1 MGVKPTDKEISFFRK
16 YLKKQGF
23 TVDGLC
29 KDSYY
34 LYMKYGYICVS
45 IEYTKKGEFK
55 EVRAFLSIGWENSKC
70 SRFYF
75 PNYYNFGGVRRLD
88 RDFVEKCTLTTT
100 NVMVAINDMLEKIES
115 ITTTLKN
122 VLKR

>member
-1 MGVKPTDKEISFFRK
+1 MVKPTDKEISVFRK

-34 LYMKYGYICVS
+34 LYMQYGYICVS
-45 IEYTKKGEFK
+45 IEYNKKGEFK
-55 EVRAFLSIGWENSKC
+55 EVRAFLSIWSENSKC

-75 PNYYNFGGVRRLD
+75 PNYYDFGSVRRLG

-100 NVMVAINDMLEKIES
+100 NVMVAINEMLEKIES
-115 ITTTLKN
+115 LLPRN
-122 VLKR
+122 

>member
-1 MGVKPTDKEISFFRK
+1 MVKPTDKEIFAFRR

-23 TVDGLC
+23 TEDGLC
-29 KDSYY
+29 KGVYY
-34 LYMKYGYICVS
+34 LYMKYGYVCVS
-45 IEYTKKGEFK
+45 IEYNKKGEFK
-55 EVRAFLSIGWENSKC
+55 EVRSFLSLGCENPKC

-88 RDFVEKCTLTTT
+88 RDYVEKCTVTST

-115 ITTTLKN
+115 ITTNLKK

>member
-1 MGVKPTDKEISFFRK
+1 MAKPSEKEIISFRK

-23 TVDGLC
+23 TVDELC

-45 IEYTKKGEFK
+45 IEYNKKGEFK
-55 EVRAFLSIGWENSKC
+55 EVRAFLSIGWETPKC
-70 SRFYF
+70 SRYYF
-75 PNYYNFGGVRRLD
+75 PNYYNFGGVRKLD

-100 NVMVAINDMLEKIES
+100 NVMVAINDMLEKIDG
-115 ITTTLKN
+115 L
-122 VLKR
+122 LPRH

>member
-1 MGVKPTDKEISFFRK
+1 MVKPSDKAISSFRR

-34 LYMKYGYICVS
+34 LYMKYGYLCVS
-45 IEYTKKGEFK
+45 IGYTKKGEFK
-55 EVRAFLSIGWENSKC
+55 EVSSFLSLGWENSKC

-75 PNYYNFGGVRRLD
+75 PNYYEFGGVRRID
-88 RDFVEKCTLTTT
+88 RDFVEKCTVTST
-100 NVMVAINDMLEKIES
+100 NVMVSLDEMLEKIES
-115 ITTTLKN
+115 ITKTLKN